1 MLFPH
6 VSFVL
11 EVMGACLLLVMI
23 IYAVQLNRRLS
34 RLHADKAYLQ
44 KMIVNFNQATERAEA
59 SVNRLRAG
67 AIEASEA
74 LQANTKLAKELRS
87 DLSFLIDRAEG
98 MADRLETSVGMGRAA
113 GAGRPTASAEISA
126 FRPAGRQAAGQPDR
140 QPARQPDRQEA
151 PSPATP
157 AKAALSRAL
166 AGLR

>member
-34 RLHADKAYLQ
+34 RLQADKAYLQ
-44 KMIVNFNQATERAEA
+44 KMIVSFNQATERAES
-59 SVNRLRAG
+59 SVNRLRAA
-67 AIEASEA
+67 AIEASDA
-74 LQANTKLAKELRS
+74 LQTNTKVAKELRS
-87 DLSFLIDRAEG
+87 DLSFLIDRAEV
-98 MADRLETSVGMGRAA
+98 MADRLETSVGNGRAA
-113 GAGRPTASAEISA
+113 GAAKPAPSAEISA
-126 FRPAGRQAAGQPDR
+126 FRPANKTR
-140 QPARQPDRQEA
+140 EA
-151 PSPATP
+151 PAPTP